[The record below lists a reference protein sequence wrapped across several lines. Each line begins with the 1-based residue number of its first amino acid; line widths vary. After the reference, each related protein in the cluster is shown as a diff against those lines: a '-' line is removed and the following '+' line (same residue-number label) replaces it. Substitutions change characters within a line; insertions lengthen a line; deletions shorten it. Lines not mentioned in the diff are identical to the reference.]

1 MADPKEINYA
11 GGQKILNKELTEQ
24 KIDEAVSPVASA
36 LSNEV
41 SRAQGAESEL
51 DGKISDVAHDLATE
65 TDNRQHADDQ
75 LATKI
80 GDLSNLETVN
90 KNNLVGAVNEVLSK
104 IPEEQ
109 TVDTEMSDTSTH
121 TVQNKVIKKYV
132 DDADKDLQDQ
142 IDDINDTLDNVLPAD
157 AVPTEGSEKVV
168 KSGGTFDAIRF
179 ASVKVGETMFWHEAE
194 VEERV
199 VKSDEQFN
207 FTFRGQ
213 VISVTPV
220 DGKVTLIISKNVPD
234 GWHACDGKAELNAA
248 DYPELAAFMPENV
261 TNEGKIWLPYA
272 QQKIIKVK
280 Y

>member
-41 SRAQGAESEL
+41 SRAQGAETEL
-51 DGKISDVAHDLATE
+51 DGKITDVAHGLATE
-65 TDNRQHADDQ
+65 IQNRQTADGQ
-75 LATKI
+75 LQTQI
-80 GDLSNLETVN
+80 GELSSLETIN
-90 KNNLVGAVNEVLSK
+90 KNNLVGAINEVLNK

-132 DDADKDLQDQ
+132 DDADIALQEQ
-142 IDDINDTLDNVLPAD
+142 IDDINDTLDDILPAD
-157 AVPTEGSEKVV
+157 EVPTEGSEKVA
-168 KSGGTFDAIRF
+168 KSGGTFDAIHF
-179 ASVKVGETMFWHEAE
+179 ASVKVGETMFWHKAE
-194 VEERV
+194 IEDRIVR
-199 VKSDEQFN
+199 SDEQFN
-207 FTFRGQ
+207 FMFRGQ
-213 VISVTPV
+213 LISVTPV
-220 DGKVTLIISKNVPD
+220 DGQVTLIISKEVPE

-248 DYPELAAFMPENV
+248 DYPDLAAFMPENV